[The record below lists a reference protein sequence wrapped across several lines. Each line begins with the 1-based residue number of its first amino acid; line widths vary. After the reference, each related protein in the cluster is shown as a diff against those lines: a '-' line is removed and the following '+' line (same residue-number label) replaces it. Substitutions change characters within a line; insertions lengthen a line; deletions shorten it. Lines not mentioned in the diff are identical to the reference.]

1 MAIRVLTLT
10 APFLPIDNFV
20 RVLASTV
27 GPLAQR
33 HALPPLFWIT
43 LIGPPTRHEQEDL
56 SCSPNA
62 EILPVKSRY
71 PVIPCNPVNFLH
83 QH

>member
-27 GPLAQR
+27 DPLAL
-33 HALPPLFWIT
+33 LPP
-43 LIGPPTRHEQEDL
+43 
-56 SCSPNA
+56 
-62 EILPVKSRY
+62 V
-71 PVIPCNPVNFLH
+71 FLDH
-83 QH
+83 I